1 MSQIES
7 VQESLTPVI
16 NEDKKSIQE
25 EEREKIL
32 NVENEQK
39 NTKEMMEEKKL
50 KEGMEVKPKKIPI
63 GGIQMPGF
71 FTRSKS
77 KEQCKEDDQIEGTE
91 LIEQDN
97 EKKEESAPVQT
108 RIKLPNPF
116 KKNKETEEDEKTAE
130 PKDRLKLLDTIRVPL
145 VSVFERMKKNT
156 ESQNLTKHQV
166 QAELA
171 SMETLDEKSN
181 DEKDHGELKN
191 VPLDD
196 KSPKD
201 IEKQQEP
208 QRTWSQKLKDY
219 RLVIAGLLLFLFVII
234 FIIIFATSGKKQY
247 LKTPPLRD
255 GKFIETTTSC
265 GKVEGKMEDSAYAF
279 RGIPYARPPVNDLRF
294 KYAKPLNQIGYCWN
308 GTLLAHNATPTC
320 MQMLSNGTVIGIED
334 CLTLDIVTPAVKYD
348 NPLPV
353 IVLIGADSFNGGSP
367 GKMRPSARYARSRDV
382 VFVRP
387 NFRLGVLGFLSHDIL
402 SKADYPHTS
411 GNYGLSDILLALNW
425 IQLNI
430 QHFGGDK
437 DSVTLFG
444 HKAGAT
450 IVTALTTIHNANKYF
465 TRAWASSG
473 GAIYPSETREKAE
486 LHNMPLHLKCE
497 TIECLRTEDPEKLMK
512 AVPHT
517 WIKPQPDL
525 PGRDETSTKRHQWL
539 VIDGII
545 LRESPRDVWLRSKKR
560 SAEVDAAVKVDLVIG
575 STAQAGSSE
584 LLLLKNLN
592 WTEGFV
598 RHHVKESYIGVQ
610 NMTEQVLS
618 KYPKTYQ
625 GLSAMITDIRIVCPL
640 YAVWREMHNVHF
652 YVVNQTRGDPRI
664 ADIDSD
670 IDAILGRYEPK
681 TPEQRRYF
689 SAMQGMF
696 YHYVWHGKVDN
707 KFWTKNVLIVDQDV
721 LPQRTYNY
729 CDFWILKNFVLTFAA
744 MD

>member
-1 MSQIES
+1 MEK
-7 VQESLTPVI
+7 L
-16 NEDKKSIQE
+16 E
-25 EEREKIL
+25 E
-32 NVENEQK
+32 
-39 NTKEMMEEKKL
+39 NTMRSTCARQSRKL
-50 KEGMEVKPKKIPI
+50 L
-63 GGIQMPGF
+63 
-71 FTRSKS
+71 
-77 KEQCKEDDQIEGTE
+77 E
-91 LIEQDN
+91 LITS
-97 EKKEESAPVQT
+97 EKLHNYQ
-108 RIKLPNPF
+108 R
-116 KKNKETEEDEKTAE
+116 
-130 PKDRLKLLDTIRVPL
+130 
-145 VSVFERMKKNT
+145 
-156 ESQNLTKHQV
+156 
-166 QAELA
+166 
-171 SMETLDEKSN
+171 
-181 DEKDHGELKN
+181 N
-191 VPLDD
+191 V
-196 KSPKD
+196 
-201 IEKQQEP
+201 
-208 QRTWSQKLKDY
+208 
-219 RLVIAGLLLFLFVII
+219 
-234 FIIIFATSGKKQY
+234 
-247 LKTPPLRD
+247 
-255 GKFIETTTSC
+255 
-265 GKVEGKMEDSAYAF
+265 
-279 RGIPYARPPVNDLRF
+279 
-294 KYAKPLNQIGYCWN
+294 
-308 GTLLAHNATPTC
+308 
-320 MQMLSNGTVIGIED
+320 
-334 CLTLDIVTPAVKYD
+334 
-348 NPLPV
+348 
-353 IVLIGADSFNGGSP
+353 SP
-367 GKMRPSARYARSRDV
+367 G
-382 VFVRP
+382 
-387 NFRLGVLGFLSHDIL
+387 HIL